1 MKVKFENKI
10 LLWAI
15 LIAFIPLALSFTL
28 FIEDKISYMDEGIRN
43 TLKETAFNISQTPFV
58 QEDLSKEEI
67 NPKIQEYTKQ
77 FIESRKDVDIIVIA
91 DMRGVKYSHLD
102 EGQIGTVFVN
112 EDKKEVLEYGS
123 SYYSLMQGS
132 MGETLRW
139 FQPIMYN
146 GKQVGFVMVGKYYN
160 EIQLLTYKTL
170 IKYIWLFII
179 VFSITILISKLFAK
193 EVKKAILGME
203 PEEIATLYKEKNI
216 ILNTVSE
223 GIIALNKN
231 NEITEVNENCYKLID
246 GFSKERALKKLVPY
260 IEKNKSVE
268 MKEIIVQGKK
278 VFINIHPILKNG
290 EYLGSVI
297 TLMDRNDIRKI
308 AKEITGVDEVV
319 KNLRA
324 NVHEF
329 RNNLHVILGLIQL
342 GEYEEARK
350 YILKTQ
356 KMHED
361 NSLKFSSI
369 EDYYVRGL
377 LLSRELVA
385 KEKDVEFI
393 LTEESFLFGRHNYV
407 DSYDIVTILGNLIEN
422 AFDSCASSDTE
433 NKQVEVTLYEDDE
446 KIEMQVRDNGK
457 AIDKNIKE
465 KIFELGVSSKGEG
478 RGTGLSLVKNRV
490 ELYDGC
496 IDIEEFNGE
505 KIFIITILKG
515 ENYGEEDTY
524 SGR

>member
-1 MKVKFENKI
+1 MKIKFENKI

-28 FIEDKISYMDEGIRN
+28 FIEDKLSYMDNDIRS
-43 TLKETAFNISQTPFV
+43 TLKETAFSISETPFV
-58 QEDLSKEEI
+58 QEDLSKEEV
-67 NPKIQEYTKQ
+67 NNRIQDYTKE
-77 FIESRKDVDIIVIA
+77 FINALQDVDIIVIA

-102 EGQIGTVFVN
+102 ESQIGQVFVN
-112 EDKKEVLEYGS
+112 NDKKEVLAKGS
-123 SYYSLMQGS
+123 SYYSLMKGS

-160 EIQLLTYKTL
+160 EIQLLTHKTL
-170 IKYIWLFII
+170 IKYFWLFII
-179 VFSITILISKLFAK
+179 VLSITILISKLFSK
-193 EVKKAILGME
+193 EVKNAILGME
-203 PEEIATLYKEKNI
+203 PEQIAALYKEKNI

-231 NEITEVNENCYKLID
+231 NEITEINTNCYKLIND
-246 GFSKERALKKLVPY
+246 FSEEKVLSKLIPY
-260 IEKNKSVE
+260 IEKKE
-268 MKEIIVQGKK
+268 YLDMKEVIIQGKK
-278 VFINIHPILKNG
+278 VFINIQPMLERG
-290 EYLGSVI
+290 EYLGAVI

-356 KMHED
+356 KMHES
-361 NSLKFSSI
+361 NSIKFSSI

-385 KEKDVEFI
+385 KERGVDFI
-393 LTEESFLFGRHNYV
+393 LTEESFLFGNHNYV

-422 AFDSCASSDTE
+422 AFDSCSACDKE
-433 NKQVEVTLYEDDE
+433 HKFVEVTLYEEDE
-446 KIEMQVRDNGK
+446 KIEIQVRDNGK
-457 AIDKNIKE
+457 SIDKSIKDD
-465 KIFELGVSSKGEG
+465 IFKVGVSSKGEG

-490 ELYDGC
+490 ELYDGS
-496 IDIEEFNGE
+496 IDIEEFYGE
-505 KIFIITILKG
+505 KIFIVTILKG
-515 ENYGEEDTY
+515 GIAGNGVE
-524 SGR
+524 

>member
-1 MKVKFENKI
+1 MKIKFENKI

-28 FIEDKISYMDEGIRN
+28 FIEDKLSYMDNDVRN
-43 TLKETAFNISQTPFV
+43 TLKETAFSISQTPFV
-58 QEDLSKEEI
+58 QEDLSKQEL
-67 NPKIQEYTKQ
+67 NYRIQEYTSE
-77 FIESRKDVDIIVIA
+77 FIDVLDDVDIIVVA

-102 EGQIGTVFVN
+102 ESQIGQVFVN
-112 EDKKEVLEYGS
+112 NDKKEVLEKGT
-123 SYYSLMQGS
+123 SYYSLMKGS

-139 FQPIMYN
+139 FEPIMYN

-160 EIQLLTYKTL
+160 EIQLLTHKTL

-179 VFSITILISKLFAK
+179 VLSITVIISKLFSK

-203 PEEIATLYKEKNI
+203 PEEIAALYKEKKI

-223 GIIALNKN
+223 GVIALNKN
-231 NEITEVNENCYKLID
+231 NEITEVNKNCYKLID
-246 GFSKERALKKLVPY
+246 GFSEEKALIKLLPY
-260 IEKNKSVE
+260 IEKNEVVE

-278 VFINIHPILKNG
+278 VFMNIQPISKNG
-290 EYLGSVI
+290 DYLGAVI

-342 GEYEEARK
+342 GEHEEARK

-356 KMHED
+356 KMHET

-385 KEKDVEFI
+385 KERGVDFI
-393 LTEESFLFGRHNYV
+393 LTEESFLFGNHNYV
-407 DSYDIVTILGNLIEN
+407 DSYDIVTILGNLVEN
-422 AFDSCASSDTE
+422 AFDSCSASDKSE
-433 NKQVEVTLYEDDE
+433 KFVEVTLYEDDE

-457 AIDKNIKE
+457 AIDKKIKDSM
-465 KIFELGVSSKGEG
+465 FEVGVSSKGEG

-490 ELYDGC
+490 ELYDGT
-496 IDIEEFNGE
+496 IDIEEFNDE
-505 KIFIITILKG
+505 KIFIVTLLKG
-515 ENYGEEDTY
+515 GNTYEENTN
-524 SGR
+524 S